1 MNINL
6 PPDEG
11 KKKRSV
17 YWSTCIVLGLVGWI
31 FLMAFGGTGGRGM
44 EAGGI
49 CGSLM
54 CCFSLIFAISALS
67 TPNDE
72 RRVVV
77 IQKQPQYVPVVQ
89 QVIQQPVMQP
99 RQAIQPMAPNNPPT
113 ISNTQ
118 ALEWSKKARN
128 LELARN
134 WEDAAKAYEKAG
146 MYSAAGRV
154 RQENL
159 EQTQPMVQIGQVGNT
174 VLNDSVMITDG
185 GPKTCP
191 SCGKSVE
198 ATWKIC
204 PHCSSQL

>member
-17 YWSTCIVLGLVGWI
+17 YWSTCIVLGLIGWI
-31 FLMAFGGTGGRGM
+31 FLMTGWQRSGV
-44 EAGGI
+44 ETGGI

-67 TPNDE
+67 TPNDN

-99 RQAIQPMAPNNPPT
+99 RQVAQNRPPPS
-113 ISNTQ
+113 SNAQ
-118 ALEWSKKARN
+118 ALEWSRKARN

-146 MYSAAGRV
+146 MYEQAGRI
-154 RQENL
+154 RQEHL
-159 EQTQPMVQIGQVGNT
+159 EQSQPVVQIGHVGNT
-174 VLNDSVMITDG
+174 VLNDSVMVSENSQRMCTN
-185 GPKTCP
+185 
-191 SCGKSVE
+191 CGQPVE
-198 ATWKIC
+198 ATWNIC